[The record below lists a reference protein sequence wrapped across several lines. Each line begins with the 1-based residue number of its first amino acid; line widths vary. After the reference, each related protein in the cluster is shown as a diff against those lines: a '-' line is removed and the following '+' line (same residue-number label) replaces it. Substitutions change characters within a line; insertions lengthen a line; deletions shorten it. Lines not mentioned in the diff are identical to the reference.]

1 MVDRLIDT
9 LAAPSSAD
17 LWVPRGR
24 ADGRPLGRD
33 LARGDLK
40 HHYYRRSGIDFDM
53 QALREAIDEGDLDT
67 ALGLA
72 ISYRG
77 SIADRFVDPEAV
89 REPLVAIVES

>member
-1 MVDRLIDT
+1 ML
-9 LAAPSSAD
+9 
-17 LWVPRGR
+17 
-24 ADGRPLGRD
+24 PLG
-33 LARGDLK
+33 
-40 HHYYRRSGIDFDM
+40 
-53 QALREAIDEGDLDT
+53 EAIDEGDLDT